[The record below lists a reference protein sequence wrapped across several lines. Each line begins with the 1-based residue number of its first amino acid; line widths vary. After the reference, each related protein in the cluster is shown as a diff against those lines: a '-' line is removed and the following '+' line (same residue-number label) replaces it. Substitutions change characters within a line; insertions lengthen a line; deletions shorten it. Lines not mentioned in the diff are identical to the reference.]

1 MLMIPSFSFD
11 RFGRL
16 FIKHTAD
23 HYKTYLM
30 SWAVLIGV
38 LVLGG
43 ILFIYA
49 LPDAMNVSFQIALY
63 VMVMLAAGSIFT
75 SNLFADYGDKKKAIS
90 TLTLPA
96 SHFEKYLV
104 AWVYSAPLF
113 LIVYTASFYGVLIF
127 LLRLKPGGEHERIFS
142 VISDNPAGFKIYIV
156 YGLLQAV
163 AFYGAIYFDKLH
175 FIKTAF
181 AFFITIAVLMIGN
194 KYLLG
199 WMTGHKVRPN
209 VPFGEMR
216 FTEQMHNI
224 VIRTSP
230 QYDWI
235 TQYLVIAFILLLWVA
250 AYFRLKEKQV

>member
-1 MLMIPSFSFD
+1 MALTSSFSYN

-23 HYKTYLM
+23 HYKTYFM

-38 LVLGG
+38 LLLGG

-49 LPDAMNVSFQIALY
+49 LPDEMNVSFQITLY
-63 VMVMLAAGSIFT
+63 VMVMLAAGTIFT
-75 SNLFADYGDKKKAIS
+75 STLFADYGDKKKSVSA
-90 TLTLPA
+90 LTLPA
-96 SHFEKYLV
+96 SHLEKYLV
-104 AWVYSAPLF
+104 AWVYSFPLF
-113 LIVYTASFYGVLIF
+113 LIIYTASFYGVLIF
-127 LLRLKPGGEHERIFS
+127 LLRLKPGGEHARIFS
-142 VISDNPAGFKIYIV
+142 IIADNPAGFKIYIV

-163 AFYGAIYFDKLH
+163 AFYGAIHFNKLH

-181 AFFITIAVLMIGN
+181 AFFITIALMMISN

-199 WMTGHKVRPN
+199 LMTGQKVRPN

-224 VIRTSP
+224 VIRTP
-230 QYDWI
+230 PHYDWI
-235 TQYLVIAFILLLWVA
+235 TQYTVIAFILILWVA
-250 AYFRLKEKQV
+250 AYFRLTEKQV

>member
-1 MLMIPSFSFD
+1 MIPSFSLN

-30 SWAVLIGV
+30 SWTVLIGV

-63 VMVMLAAGSIFT
+63 VMVMLAAGTIFT
-75 SNLFADYGDKKKAIS
+75 SILFEDYGNKNKAIS
-90 TLTLPA
+90 ALTLPA
-96 SHFEKYLV
+96 SHLEKYLV
-104 AWVYSAPLF
+104 AWLYAVPLF
-113 LIVYTASFYGVLIF
+113 LIIYTASFYGVLYF
-127 LLRLKPGGEHERIFS
+127 LLRLKPGGDHEKIFNI
-142 VISDNPAGFKIYIV
+142 ISDNPAGLKINIA

-163 AFYGAIYFDKLH
+163 AFYGAIYFQKLH

-181 AFFITIAVLMIGN
+181 AFFITIALLMIGN

-199 WMTGHKVRPN
+199 LMTGQKVRPN
-209 VPFGEMR
+209 VPFGDMR

-224 VIRTSP
+224 VIRTP
-230 QYDWI
+230 AHYDWI
-235 TQYLVIAFILLLWVA
+235 AQYTVIAFILTLWIA
-250 AYFRLKEKQV
+250 AYFRLTEKQV